1 MREKET
7 ATIGCAVVLCGLV
20 SPWCKLATT
29 ILVNLYNNKKKMGRG
44 EEGGGEKGECR
55 CRACCEWCWCWYRW
69 PSACFVIACAPVG
82 DRLGAK
88 GSPANFN
95 IITSLPHARRLMMI
109 EKQLRFRPH
118 YITRGHIVAWVNGGR
133 KRLEGR

>member
-44 EEGGGEKGECR
+44 EEGGGEGTKDKWGERKGG
-55 CRACCEWCWCWYRW
+55 
-69 PSACFVIACAPVG
+69 V
-82 DRLGAK
+82 
-88 GSPANFN
+88 
-95 IITSLPHARRLMMI
+95 
-109 EKQLRFRPH
+109 
-118 YITRGHIVAWVNGGR
+118 
-133 KRLEGR
+133 